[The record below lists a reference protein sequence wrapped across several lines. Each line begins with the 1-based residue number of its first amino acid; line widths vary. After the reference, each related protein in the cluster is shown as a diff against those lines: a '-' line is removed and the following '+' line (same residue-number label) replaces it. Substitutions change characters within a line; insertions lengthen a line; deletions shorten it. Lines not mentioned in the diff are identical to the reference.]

1 MIKFKA
7 AMRFAALWMMLF
19 LVFVSISIE
28 ARAAG
33 IKVLDKEK
41 RIVLE
46 GEISTELERY
56 ADTLGGAME
65 YIAVSRGGKEYES
78 IIVLE
83 SSAAEIYDA
92 LIKLGVEKGT
102 PASFDD
108 NDKPIMPTGGPVRLS
123 LEWKGKSGK
132 TMTIRPEDMV
142 YNINTRKRMQPLD
155 WLFTGSVMGYFD
167 PESDDE
173 VLQASVSRNIV
184 SLHHGDQS
192 VLLQNPLKAGS
203 AAKIPY
209 RLRSRI
215 LEDRIKQKKSKNAP
229 KAEIEKI
236 SKELASL
243 PKAGTKVKF
252 IIDANNSLTQIHVFI
267 SGAVQGVGF
276 RNFTMQ
282 NAQKLGLKGFV
293 KNLKDGRVE
302 LVAEGRKFALDDLLK
317 KIKRGPRTAKVDNV
331 KVEERKF
338 SGKYEKFEVVY

>member
-7 AMRFAALWMMLF
+7 TVRVVASSIVLF
-19 LVFVSISIE
+19 LVFVNISIE
-28 ARAAG
+28 ARAAATQ
-33 IKVLDKEK
+33 ILEKDKKIILD
-41 RIVLE
+41 

-65 YIAVSRGGKEYES
+65 YIAVSIGGKEYES

-92 LIKLGVEKGT
+92 LIKVGVEKGT
-102 PASFDD
+102 PASFDE
-108 NDKPIMPTGGPVRLS
+108 NDKSIMPTGGPVRLF
-123 LEWKGKSGK
+123 LEWKNKSGK

-142 YNINTRKRMQPLD
+142 YNINTRKRMKYVG

-173 VLQASVSRNIV
+173 VLQASISRNII

-215 LEDRIKQKKSKNAP
+215 LEDRIKQKKSQDAS
-229 KAEIEKI
+229 KAEIEKV
-236 SKELASL
+236 SKVLASL
-243 PKAGTKVKF
+243 PKAGTKVKL
-252 IIDANNSLTQIHVFI
+252 IIDADNSLAQIHVFI
-267 SGAVQGVGF
+267 SGKVQGVGF
-276 RNFTMQ
+276 RNFTRQ
-282 NAQKLGLKGFV
+282 NAQKLGLKGSV

-317 KIKRGPRTAKVDNV
+317 KVRSGPRAAKVDDV
-331 KVEERKF
+331 KVEEREF
-338 SGKYEKFEVVY
+338 SGKYEKFEAVY